1 MAEEKNGKAGHG
13 GKDGVAGGEGGDQGG
28 CGGGGGG
35 EEDGQC
41 VCWRSFNEGGGE
53 EVKF

>member
-13 GKDGVAGGEGGDQGG
+13 GGEGEAGGGGGDQGG

-35 EEDGQC
+35 RWPMSLQ
-41 VCWRSFNEGGGE
+41 RLRTLQ
-53 EVKF
+53 